1 MNQAINPYITDL
13 NNIGQGFWDYAAGIF
28 IQSGVLIILLLVIY
42 FLLRNWVRAVFR
54 YCLWM
59 LLFVK
64 LVLPASFT
72 LPTGI
77 GYWLGDYFTSEVSI
91 AKFVP
96 QTEEAIP
103 IAINIPQGHIPLE

>member
-1 MNQAINPYITDL
+1 MGQLINDLITIVNDV
-13 NNIGQGFWDYAAGIF
+13 GRGFCNHAASIF
-28 IQSGVLIILLLVIY
+28 IQSSILILLLLVVS
-42 FLLRNWVRAVFR
+42 FLLRKRVRAVFR

-72 LPTGI
+72 LPTGA

-96 QTEEAIP
+96 QMKEAVSLVIDT
-103 IAINIPQGHIPLE
+103 